1 MMLANPYY
9 ESLRNTMNRYQ
20 VEIVEDTEIEDNE
33 EIIDEYWLIERIA
46 KVRIVENM
54 ETLRKKY
61 YVIEP
66 QISEEESALLFSIY
80 EDVRHKLIYTYGS
93 DVFDSLMKAV
103 TKVMDDYSIKTK
115 NELFLKMLY
124 YFIRDFLG
132 LGIIE
137 PILYDENIEDISCD
151 GYNIPVFV
159 YHRKY
164 GNMSTNI
171 VLEKE
176 VLDNYVL
183 LLAQRANKHLSYS
196 NPIVDATLPDGSRIQ
211 ITYGS
216 EISTRGS
223 TFTVRKFREEP
234 FTPIDLMNFGT
245 MSARMLAY
253 FWLLIE
259 HKRNVMIIG
268 ETASGKTTTLNAL
281 LMFIPPDSKIVSI
294 EDTREIQLYHD
305 NWIPEVTRLS
315 IEGQEIDMYD
325 LLRAALRQRPE
336 YIVVGEVRGR
346 EAQTLF
352 QAMAT
357 GHASYATFHAGD
369 VDQLIHRLEE
379 EPLNVPRVLIQY
391 LDAVAIQGRHV
402 TRTEKKRR
410 VKAVFEIL
418 GIEGETKELLLNP
431 VYRWESSTDRFI
443 EGSSSTKLENI
454 SQSTGLT
461 MTELLD
467 ELDKR
472 TRFLEMLRDKKISR
486 YREFVKYVSLY
497 YSNPEVAFE
506 ELGIVE
512 V

>member
-1 MMLANPYY
+1 MLTNPYY
-9 ESLRNTMNRYQ
+9 GDLRDLMEKFD
-20 VEIVEDTEIEDNE
+20 VEIVEETGPETSDEV
-33 EIIDEYWLIERIA
+33 IDEYWLIEKVA
-46 KVRIVENM
+46 KARIVEDL
-54 ETLRKKY
+54 ETLRKRY
-61 YVIEP
+61 WVIEP
-66 QISEEESALLFSIY
+66 QISEQESVLLYSIY
-80 EDVRHKLIYTYGS
+80 EDVRHKLIYSPGVK
-93 DVFDSLMKAV
+93 VFEKLMNAV
-103 TKVMDDYSIKTK
+103 KRVMNDYSIKTDD
-115 NELFLKMLY
+115 ELFLKMLY

-171 VLEKE
+171 VLEKD

-234 FTPIDLMNFGT
+234 FTPVDLMNLGT
-245 MSARMLAY
+245 ISARMLAY
-253 FWLLIE
+253 FWILIE
-259 HKRNVMIIG
+259 HKRNIMVIG

-410 VKAVFEIL
+410 IKAVFEVL

-443 EGSSSTKLENI
+443 ESSSSTKLDTI

-461 MTELLD
+461 MGEILEDLD
-467 ELDKR
+467 NR
-472 TRFLEMLRDKKISR
+472 TRFLELLRDRNVSK
-486 YREFVKYVSLY
+486 YRDFVRFVSLY
-497 YSNPEVAFE
+497 YSNPEMAFE
-506 ELGIVE
+506 ELE
-512 V
+512 VLEV

>member
-1 MMLANPYY
+1 MLTNPYY
-9 ESLRNTMNRYQ
+9 TNLRSLMEEFDVDIAEK
-20 VEIVEDTEIEDNE
+20 VETNPNE
-33 EIIDEYWLIERIA
+33 EVIDEYWLIERIA
-46 KVRIVENM
+46 KARIVENI
-54 ETLRKKY
+54 ENLRKQY
-61 YVIEP
+61 YVVEP
-66 QISEEESALLFSIY
+66 QISEEEATLLYSIY
-80 EDVRHKLIYTYGS
+80 EDVRQKLIYSIGL
-93 DVFDSLMKAV
+93 DVFERLMNAV
-103 TKVMDDYSIKTK
+103 KRVINDYSVKTED
-115 NELFLKMLY
+115 ELFLKMLY

-132 LGIIE
+132 LGIVE
-137 PILYDENIEDISCD
+137 PVLYDENVEDISCD
-151 GYNIPVFV
+151 GYGIPVFV

-234 FTPIDLMNFGT
+234 LTPIDLMNFGT
-245 MSARMLAY
+245 VSARMFAY
-253 FWLLIE
+253 LWLLIE
-259 HKRNVMIIG
+259 HKRNVMVIG

-410 VKAVFEIL
+410 IKAVFEIL
-418 GIEGETKELLLNP
+418 GIESETKELLLNP
-431 VYRWESSTDRFI
+431 VYRWDPPTDRFI
-443 EGSSSTKLENI
+443 ESSSSTKLESI
-454 SQSTGLT
+454 SQSTGMT
-461 MTELLD
+461 MTEILE
-467 ELDKR
+467 ELDNR
-472 TRFLEMLRDKKISR
+472 TRFLEMLRERNAFR
-486 YREFVKYVSLY
+486 YRNFVRFVSLY
-497 YSNPEVAFE
+497 YSNPEMAFE
-506 ELGIVE
+506 ELELLE

>member
-1 MMLANPYY
+1 MLTNPYY
-9 ESLRNTMNRYQ
+9 GDLRDLMEKFD
-20 VEIVEDTEIEDNE
+20 VEIVEETGPETSDEA
-33 EIIDEYWLIERIA
+33 IDEYWLIEKVA
-46 KVRIVENM
+46 KARIVEDL
-54 ETLRKKY
+54 ETLRKRY
-61 YVIEP
+61 LVIEP
-66 QISEEESALLFSIY
+66 QISEQESVLLYSIY
-80 EDVRHKLIYTYGS
+80 EDVRHKLIYSPGVN
-93 DVFDSLMKAV
+93 VFEKLMNAV
-103 TKVMDDYSIKTK
+103 KRVMNDYSIKTDD
-115 NELFLKMLY
+115 ELFLKMLY

-171 VLEKE
+171 VLEKD

-234 FTPIDLMNFGT
+234 FTPVDLMNLGT
-245 MSARMLAY
+245 ISARMLAY
-253 FWLLIE
+253 FWILIE
-259 HKRNVMIIG
+259 HKSNIMVIG

-410 VKAVFEIL
+410 IKAVFEVL

-443 EGSSSTKLENI
+443 ESSSSTKLDTI

-461 MTELLD
+461 MGEILEDLD
-467 ELDKR
+467 NR
-472 TRFLEMLRDKKISR
+472 TRFLELLRDRNVSK
-486 YREFVKYVSLY
+486 YRDFVRFVSLY
-497 YSNPEVAFE
+497 YSNPEMAFE
-506 ELGIVE
+506 ELE
-512 V
+512 VLEV

>member
-1 MMLANPYY
+1 MLANPYY
-9 ESLRNTMNRYQ
+9 NSLRMTMDEFGI
-20 VEIVEDTEIEDNE
+20 EILEEMETEPGE
-33 EIIDEYWLIERIA
+33 ELLEEYWLIERIA
-46 KVRIVENM
+46 KARVVEDL
-54 ETLRKKY
+54 ETFRKRY
-61 YVIEP
+61 HVIEP
-66 QISEEESALLFSIY
+66 QISNEEAGLLFSIY
-80 EDVRHKLIYTYGS
+80 EDVRHKLIYSPGS
-93 DVFDSLMKAV
+93 DVFEKLMNS
-103 TKVMDDYSIKTK
+103 VMGVMNDYSIKI
-115 NELFLKMLY
+115 NDDLFLKMLY
-124 YFIRDFLG
+124 YFVRDFLG

-137 PILYDENIEDISCD
+137 PILYDENVEDISCD
-151 GYNIPVFV
+151 GYSIPVFV

-171 VLEKE
+171 ILEKDI
-176 VLDNYVL
+176 LDNYVL
-183 LLAQRANKHLSYS
+183 LLSQRANKHLSYS

-245 MSARMLAY
+245 ISSRILAY

-259 HKRNVMIIG
+259 HKRNVMVIG

-410 VKAVFEIL
+410 IKAVFEIL

-431 VYRWESSTDRFI
+431 VYRWDSSTDRFI
-443 EGSSSTKLENI
+443 ESSSSTKLDMI

-461 MTELLD
+461 MTEILE
-467 ELDKR
+467 ELDRR
-472 TRFLEMLRDKKISR
+472 TRFLEMLMERNVSKYRD
-486 YREFVKYVSLY
+486 FVKFVSLY
-497 YSNPEVAFE
+497 YTNPEMAFE
-506 ELGIVE
+506 ELE
-512 V
+512 VLEV

>member
-1 MMLANPYY
+1 MLTNPYY
-9 ESLRNTMNRYQ
+9 TNLRSLMEEFD
-20 VEIVEDTEIEDNE
+20 VDIVEKVETNPNE
-33 EIIDEYWLIERIA
+33 EVIDEYWLIERIA
-46 KVRIVENM
+46 KARIVENI
-54 ETLRKKY
+54 ENLRKQY
-61 YVIEP
+61 YVVEP
-66 QISEEESALLFSIY
+66 QISEEEATLLYSIY
-80 EDVRHKLIYTYGS
+80 EDVRQKLIYSIGL
-93 DVFDSLMKAV
+93 DVFERLMNAV
-103 TKVMDDYSIKTK
+103 KRVINDYSVKTED
-115 NELFLKMLY
+115 ELFLKMLY

-132 LGIIE
+132 LGIVE
-137 PILYDENIEDISCD
+137 PVLYDENVEDISCD
-151 GYNIPVFV
+151 GYGIPVFV

-234 FTPIDLMNFGT
+234 LTPIDLMNFGT
-245 MSARMLAY
+245 VSARMFAY
-253 FWLLIE
+253 LWLLIE
-259 HKRNVMIIG
+259 HKRNVMVIG

-410 VKAVFEIL
+410 IKAVFEIL
-418 GIEGETKELLLNP
+418 GIESETKELLLNP
-431 VYRWESSTDRFI
+431 VYRWDPPTDRFI
-443 EGSSSTKLENI
+443 ESSSSTKLESI
-454 SQSTGLT
+454 SQSTGMT
-461 MTELLD
+461 MTEILE
-467 ELDKR
+467 ELDNR
-472 TRFLEMLRDKKISR
+472 TRFLEMLRERNAFR
-486 YREFVKYVSLY
+486 YRNFVRFVSLY
-497 YSNPEVAFE
+497 YSNPEMAFE
-506 ELGIVE
+506 ELELLE